1 MCPTLADSP
10 LTDTPEFAAPP
21 SALYRGRNA
30 DTARELEVARVRS
43 DLEMARNWLRR

>member
-1 MCPTLADSP
+1 LCPTLADSP

-21 SALYRGRNA
+21 SAPYRGRSA
-30 DTARELEVARVRS
+30 DTARVRS